1 LNSFVLNV
9 HLYFPISSASPI
21 FGLFS
26 VDLVLL
32 LVLLLTFLTIHIFIT
47 KYFSSARI
55 RFVHSAQGWSCRTP
69 LPALAFRTPALTL
82 SKLIFDTAGLPFDPS
97 IVDFIS
103 DGSSKVR
110 PQVPACGLPNRRLR
124 SSRYS

>member
-1 LNSFVLNV
+1 MPGLMHGILPLLLNSFVLNV

-26 VDLVLL
+26 FD

-69 LPALAFRTPALTL
+69 PPALAFRTPALTNPLL
-82 SKLIFDTAGLPFDPS
+82 SPPPS
-97 IVDFIS
+97 LLLS
-103 DGSSKVR
+103 PLSSFLL
-110 PQVPACGLPNRRLR
+110 G
-124 SSRYS
+124 

>member
-1 LNSFVLNV
+1 SFVLNV

-55 RFVHSAQGWSCRTP
+55 RFVHSTQGWSCRTP
-69 LPALAFRTPALTL
+69 LTALAFRTPALTL
-82 SKLIFDTAGLPFDPS
+82 SLYMKHKFLKKIIDRNIAQS
-97 IVDFIS
+97 
-103 DGSSKVR
+103 
-110 PQVPACGLPNRRLR
+110 RLKFNM
-124 SSRYS
+124 